1 MLCYVSLGV
10 IIDKIDNI
18 YVQVIVTFV
27 MLLILNTIKIL
38 NNKDTE
44 IVAEKYSYLFW
55 LIV

>member
-1 MLCYVSLGV
+1 MLCYVSLGM

-44 IVAEKYSYLFW
+44 IAVEK
-55 LIV
+55 I

>member
-1 MLCYVSLGV
+1 MLCYVSLGM

-44 IVAEKYSYLFW
+44 IVAEK
-55 LIV
+55 I

>member
-44 IVAEKYSYLFW
+44 IVAEKYSYLF
-55 LIV
+55 

>member
-1 MLCYVSLGV
+1 MLCYVALGM

-44 IVAEKYSYLFW
+44 IVVEK
-55 LIV
+55 I

>member
-1 MLCYVSLGV
+1 MLCYVSLGM

-44 IVAEKYSYLFW
+44 IVVEK
-55 LIV
+55 I

>member
-1 MLCYVSLGV
+1 MLCYVSLGM

-27 MLLILNTIKIL
+27 ILLILNTIKIL

-44 IVAEKYSYLFW
+44 IAVEK
-55 LIV
+55 I